1 MPRNTK
7 KNRKTQKKQKTWT
20 GGVRINEDYIGQYG
34 RKTRA
39 ECMKYFME
47 NATFKLLT
55 NNSASCMTIL
65 ATLPNNYKS
74 IFKSMRS
81 NDIDI
86 SVRTLLVKIFLTIP
100 TNENVVYH
108 TNYKRGNHGNT
119 ILITPISDFRQEI
132 QTQKDI
138 YRKSFV
144 SETSLLDPIC
154 PAILFFQDKI
164 PNLELSKYL
173 EYFNHHDPTAYALL
187 RDIIGATQTRP
198 DIRVSTIYMEFMEDY
213 QLVNNIFDSRTNTNI
228 LSRNLRYRQE
238 EYEFF
243 LKIIQYELYKLNQLG
258 YIHNDAHLANMMI
271 DPDYDYFAVPDPLS
285 HTYHISS
292 GKVILIDFGKTE
304 KLLSNVNP
312 YESVMSERFMAWVP
326 RNLRITLDEIR
337 EYEQY
342 RKNYI
347 KHVSGPKILQKF
359 NVRNKTLFELV
370 QFMANQEQFITT
382 GGKATTIHRTI
393 IDNWMSPKES
403 VVLHKKHTVGTKEIT
418 NTDNAKT
425 EEENINTFIQFFEPH
440 YNDKELEELLKTE
453 PNIGYEKDTELEQ
466 ILLDNPMK
474 SIYRKHSPQTHKKNT
489 IRYKPKLTRKS
500 K

>member
-1 MPRNTK
+1 
-7 KNRKTQKKQKTWT
+7 
-20 GGVRINEDYIGQYG
+20 
-34 RKTRA
+34 
-39 ECMKYFME
+39 
-47 NATFKLLT
+47 
-55 NNSASCMTIL
+55 MTIL

-100 TNENVVYH
+100 TNENVVYQ
-108 TNYKRGNHGNT
+108 TKYKRGNHGNT

-132 QTQKDI
+132 QTQTDI

-164 PNLELSKYL
+164 QNWELRKYL

-187 RDIIGATQTRP
+187 RDIIGATQIRP

-213 QLVNNIFDSRTNTNI
+213 QLVNNIFDSRTPI
-228 LSRNLRYRQE
+228 LRRKINSTQE

-243 LKIIQYELYKLNQLG
+243 LKNIQYELYKLNKLG

-271 DPDYDYFAVPDPLS
+271 NLDYDYFAVPDPLS

-312 YESVMSERFMAWVP
+312 YKSVMDERFMEWIP
-326 RNLRITLDEIR
+326 PNLMITLDEIR

-359 NVRNKTLFELV
+359 HVRNKTLLELV

-382 GGKATTIHRTI
+382 GGKATIIPR
-393 IDNWMSPKES
+393 IDNWMNPTES
-403 VVLHKKHTVGTKEIT
+403 VVSHKKHTVGTKEIP

-440 YNDKELEELLKTE
+440 YNDKELEELLKIE
-453 PNIGYEKDTELEQ
+453 PNIGSEKDVELEQ
-466 ILLDNPMK
+466 IVLSNPMK
-474 SIYRKHSPQTHKKNT
+474 SIYRKHSPQTHKKSHS
-489 IRYKPKLTRKS
+489 I
-500 K
+500 